1 MRHMQ
6 AFVVSLVTGA
16 LAVAAPGSAHAQA
29 VANPVAEPVAE
40 PKMWA
45 GGHLGLSPIGTLK
58 ADAMGMSA
66 SNDAATAFEIGGR
79 FEYQV
84 APLIS
89 IGVAPAIL
97 FGVKAKDANDSAS
110 QLDLPLRIAVGG
122 EVAPKV
128 RLYGFAAP
136 GYSILFP
143 PSDANGNT
151 THPSGFMIGFGG
163 GVGYRVAPTFMI
175 AGELG
180 YQFRF
185 WSETVNVLGTSI
197 DVSAQDDFLTFG
209 IAATAGF

>member
-6 AFVVSLVTGA
+6 AFVVSLVAFGI
-16 LAVAAPGSAHAQA
+16 VGMIAPGSAHAQA
-29 VANPVAEPVAE
+29 VADPAAG
-40 PKMWA
+40 PKVWI

-58 ADAMGMSA
+58 AEVMGT
-66 SNDAATAFEIGGR
+66 SNSTDAATAFEIGGR
-79 FEYQV
+79 LEFQV
-84 APLIS
+84 APQVS

-97 FGVKAKDANDSAS
+97 FGVKGKDASDSAS

-122 EVAPKV
+122 EVAPQI

-143 PSDANGNT
+143 PSSGTGNSD
-151 THPSGFMIGFGG
+151 HPSGFMIGFGG
-163 GVGYRVAPTFMI
+163 GIGFRLAPNFTL

-185 WSETVNVLGTSI
+185 WSESATVLGTSI
-197 DVSAQDDFLTFG
+197 DVSAQDNFLTFSL
-209 IAATAGF
+209 AAMAGF